1 MSKWMSTSSKD
12 LRKLK
17 KKISNLNNE
26 VYVRDT
32 IYIIDEMKF

>member
-1 MSKWMSTSSKD
+1 MSTSSKD